1 MYISSKYRTVTDF
14 LRWKIC
20 YCSVTKKLEL
30 PFFLTDAS
38 SLASEDVRF
47 LGTFVVL
54 EKENFEGTAAFTRMN
69 FFGIPHNSD

>member
-1 MYISSKYRTVTDF
+1 MENMLLFSYKETRIT
-14 LRWKIC
+14 I
-20 YCSVTKKLEL
+20 
-30 PFFLTDAS
+30 FLTDAS
-38 SLASEDVRF
+38 SLTSEGVRF

>member
-1 MYISSKYRTVTDF
+1 MYISSKYMTACDF
-14 LRWKIC
+14 SRWDMC
-20 YCSVTKKLEL
+20 YFSVTKKLEL

-38 SLASEDVRF
+38 SLASDYVRF

-54 EKENFEGTAAFTRMN
+54 EKENFEGITAFTRVT

>member
-1 MYISSKYRTVTDF
+1 MENMLLFSYKETRIT
-14 LRWKIC
+14 I
-20 YCSVTKKLEL
+20 
-30 PFFLTDAS
+30 FLTDAS

>member
-1 MYISSKYRTVTDF
+1 MENMLLFSYKETRITN
-14 LRWKIC
+14 
-20 YCSVTKKLEL
+20 
-30 PFFLTDAS
+30 FLTDAY

-54 EKENFEGTAAFTRMN
+54 EKEKFEGTAAFTRMN